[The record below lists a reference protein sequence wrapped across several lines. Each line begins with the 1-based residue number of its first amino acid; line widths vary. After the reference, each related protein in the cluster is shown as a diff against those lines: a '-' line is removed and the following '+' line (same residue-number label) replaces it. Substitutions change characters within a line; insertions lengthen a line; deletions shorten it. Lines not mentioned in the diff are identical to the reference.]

1 VRPSLPPII
10 INNNNNNDGARPSI
24 KSVKLEVFRNHC
36 ALFGGMHC
44 FWDAREYPRQQ
55 LHCERVDCVRLAAPG
70 SVSESLAC
78 NAPNAAVAP
87 RGVSRVNTCPS
98 VAACVRCRCVIRL
111 WNARMHARSRSLAM
125 RDVSGVRARETRLR
139 DTSRS
144 GECGALH
151 GALDLCFETCPKLFL
166 DIRTRGSKC
175 INRSLG
181 FMLGNKILSG
191 FKESLLRIVAA
202 AETR

>member
-10 INNNNNNDGARPSI
+10 NNNNNNNNGARPSI

-87 RGVSRVNTCPS
+87 RGVSRWTTPRATS
-98 VAACVRCRCVIRL
+98 AAL
-111 WNARMHARSRSLAM
+111 
-125 RDVSGVRARETRLR
+125 
-139 DTSRS
+139 
-144 GECGALH
+144 
-151 GALDLCFETCPKLFL
+151 PQQ
-166 DIRTRGSKC
+166 
-175 INRSLG
+175 
-181 FMLGNKILSG
+181 
-191 FKESLLRIVAA
+191 
-202 AETR
+202 